1 MPAEITQSGC
11 KGSDYSLNYR
21 AKYYLMFIFYLSV
34 DRYGKKAYFW
44 PVINVFRSSYL
55 FRMNI
60 QTILIACLAILP
72 LSCKQSYHVTEMTG
86 TLVEMDSSFELRPH
100 RKMQSLVLSYKT
112 GLDREMN
119 EVIGYSARFMDY
131 KRPESLLTNLTSDVM
146 KAYGDEHLPNGA
158 DVGVMNVH
166 GHRAT
171 LPKGEITVGNLY
183 EIYSFDNTI
192 TFLELKGS
200 DLKNIFDAY
209 ARIGGAGISSN
220 VRLVTE
226 EGNVKSVTI
235 DGKPVSDEK
244 VYRIVTLDYL
254 AEGNDNMAAFRNAL
268 SQHNTGITLRDVMIE
283 YVKEQT
289 RRGEEITSA
298 LDGRIVITR

>member
-1 MPAEITQSGC
+1 MKQLFAFRVKIPIFDFI
-11 KGSDYSLNYR
+11 KGLGQTYLYS
-21 AKYYLMFIFYLSV
+21 MH
-34 DRYGKKAYFW
+34 KKII
-44 PVINVFRSSYL
+44 PVI
-55 FRMNI
+55 
-60 QTILIACLAILP
+60 CLAILL
-72 LSCKQSYHVTEMTG
+72 LSCKQSYRVTEISG
-86 TLVEMDSSFELRPH
+86 TIVKMDSTFDQQPH
-100 RKMQSLVLSYKT
+100 RKMQTLVQSYKE

-119 EVIGYSARFMDY
+119 EVIGYSAQFMDY

-146 KAYGDEHLPNGA
+146 KAYGDEHLPHGA

-200 DLKNIFDAY
+200 DLKKIFDAY

-220 VRLVTE
+220 VKLVAE
-226 EGNVKSVTI
+226 DGKVESVTV
-235 DGKPVSDEK
+235 DGKPVQDDK
-244 VYRIVTLDYL
+244 VYQVVTLDYL
-254 AEGNDNMAAFRNAL
+254 AEGNDNMAAFRNATSVL
-268 SQHNTGITLRDVMIE
+268 DTGVTLRDVMID

-289 RRGEEITSA
+289 RLGKEVVST
-298 LDGRIVITR
+298 LDQRIIIHN